1 MKTLNK
7 VHSKMLSLAVV
18 LGVLLMQASC
28 AGGRMYS
35 TANNQYVDPVCGTTV
50 SADTHLQS
58 TYEGRIY
65 YFSSEECLAV
75 FEKNPARFTQN
86 QARHG
91 GHMGMDGL
99 GWWGPVLGGIMVV
112 GMVAAMAIGVNH

>member
-1 MKTLNK
+1 MKAL
-7 VHSKMLSLAVV
+7 KMIHRKILSLALV
-18 LGVLLMQASC
+18 LGVLLLQASC

-35 TANNQYVDPVCGTTV
+35 TANNQYIDPVCGTQV
-50 SADTHLQS
+50 SADTHWQS
-58 TYEGRIY
+58 TYEGRTY

-99 GWWGPVLGGIMVV
+99 GWWGPVLGVIMVG
-112 GMVAAMAIGVNH
+112 GMIAAMVIGVNH